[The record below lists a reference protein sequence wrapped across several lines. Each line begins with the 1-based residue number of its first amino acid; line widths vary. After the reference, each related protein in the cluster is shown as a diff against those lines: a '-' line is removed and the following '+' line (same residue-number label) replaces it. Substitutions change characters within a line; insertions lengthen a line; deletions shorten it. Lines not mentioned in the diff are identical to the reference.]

1 MQSLVH
7 RFSFWFLWSF
17 GVLFVL
23 TLSACGGHPSA
34 AKVEEKKGQ
43 EAALPVTVT
52 LARMQEVQRTVTF
65 VGTLSAN
72 EEVTIA
78 SEVDGRIAFIYA
90 DLGDRVPQGRVLAKI
105 EDTEFGFA
113 EMQAEESLREVI
125 ARLGLTDVPPP
136 LFDVTKTSLV
146 MKARAELDDAQASLK
161 RIQDLYQ
168 ANFIS
173 AQERDTAAMRYATAS
188 ATYKNTV
195 SEAKALVASAY
206 AKEAALGIARKKM
219 QDTMIAAP
227 LAGSISERVVAPGE
241 YVEVGDKIF
250 TLVQDH
256 PLKLR
261 GMIPERFAPQVQTGQ
276 SIALKVDAF
285 PDRVFQGTL
294 ARISPSA
301 EVSSRAFMVEALID
315 NPDLLLKPNFFAN
328 ATIFTHTDPQAVT
341 VPQQAL
347 VTFAGVTKVFVVSDG
362 VARERE
368 VQAGVRVGTNEVEVT
383 QGVEAGEPVVTSGLT
398 RLTHGAAVT
407 ITQQDVLAE
416 K

>member
-1 MQSLVH
+1 M
-7 RFSFWFLWSF
+7 
-17 GVLFVL
+17 
-23 TLSACGGHPSA
+23 TIA
-34 AKVEEKKGQ
+34 
-43 EAALPVTVT
+43 
-52 LARMQEVQRTVTF
+52 LARTQEVQRTVTF

-113 EMQAEESLREVI
+113 EMQAEESLREVL
-125 ARLGLTDVPPP
+125 ARLSLTDVPPP
-136 LFDVTKTSLV
+136 FFNVTTTSLV
-146 MKARAELDDAQASLK
+146 VKAKAELDDAQATLK
-161 RIQDLYQ
+161 RIQDLYK

-195 SEAKALVASAY
+195 AEAKALVASAY
-206 AKEAALGIARKKM
+206 AKEAQLGIARKKL

-241 YVEVGDKIF
+241 YVKVGDKIF

-261 GMIPERFAPQVQTGQ
+261 GMIPERFAPEVQTSQ
-276 SIALKVDAF
+276 PVTLRVDAF
-285 PDRVFQGTL
+285 PGRVFQGTL

-301 EVSSRAFMVEALID
+301 EVSSRAFLVETLID
-315 NPDLLLKPNFFAN
+315 NPEHLLKPNFFAN

-347 VTFAGVTKVFVVSDG
+347 VTFAGVTKVFVVTDG

-368 VQAGVRVGTNEVEVT
+368 VQAGVRVGDNEVEVT
-383 QGVEAGEPVVTSGLT
+383 HGVAAGEPVVISGLT
-398 RLTHGAAVT
+398 RLTNGAAVT
-407 ITQQDVLAE
+407 IVERSERAQ
-416 K
+416 